1 MVGGKARSHREA
13 GHTFDV
19 TGHWLHLRDDRVK
32 ALVRNLFSRGD
43 LVSVRRKT
51 NVWSHGALLRYPFQ
65 ANLHGL
71 PPAVVQECLEGF
83 MEAQVAGATG
93 AANPAHTFEDF
104 ARTRFGAGISR
115 HFFVPYNTKLWGM
128 HPDKLTAEW
137 VSRYIP
143 VPNAA
148 QVIGG
153 AVGVPQ
159 EGLGYNVEF
168 QYPKAGGIDHLPER
182 LGAAVKARADGTC
195 VFGSDVEEID
205 VEGRRI
211 KLSAGSDWQ
220 PWSRLV
226 STIPLPEL
234 IKRIPGAPAEILEA
248 AGALRWVKWRYLDVA
263 TKAAPKADYH
273 WVYVPERRYPFFRVG
288 VYSNAVESMAPRG
301 RGSLYVELE
310 DRERPADEAE
320 VARALAQM
328 GTIAR
333 AEDVDFMKQRDIE
346 YAYVVFDD
354 AWKPS
359 RSALLEWLSSKGI
372 HSCGRYGAWVYNS
385 MEDSMIQGMEAAAWA
400 AVDGAKG
407 ATR

>member
-1 MVGGKARSHREA
+1 M
-13 GHTFDV
+13 
-19 TGHWLHLRDDRVK
+19 
-32 ALVRNLFSRGD
+32 
-43 LVSVRRKT
+43 RRKT

-71 PPAVVQECLEGF
+71 PPAVIQECLEGF
-83 MEAQVAGATG
+83 FEAQVGQAT
-93 AANPAHTFEDF
+93 APADPPRTFEDF
-104 ARTRFGAGISR
+104 ALARFGAGISK

-143 VPNAA
+143 LPNAA

-168 QYPKAGGIDHLPER
+168 QYPKAGGMDHLPER
-182 LGAAVKARADGTC
+182 LGAAVKRREDGAC
-195 VFGSDVEEID
+195 VFGSDVDEVD

-211 KLSAGSDWQ
+211 KLSAGTDWQ

-234 IKRIPGAPAEILEA
+234 IKRIPSAPAEIREA
-248 AGALRWVKWRYLDVA
+248 ASALRWVKWRYLDVA
-263 TKAAPKADYH
+263 TKTTPKADYH

-288 VYSNAVESMAPRG
+288 VYSNAVESMAPKG

-310 DRERPADEAE
+310 DRESAPDEAQ
-320 VARALAQM
+320 VAQALAQM
-328 GTIAR
+328 GTISR
-333 AEDVDFMKQRDIE
+333 AEDVDFMELRDIE

-354 AWKPS
+354 AWKPC
-359 RSALLEWLSSKGI
+359 RAKILNWLSSKGVL
-372 HSCGRYGAWVYNS
+372 SCGRYGAWVYNS
-385 MEDSMIQGMEAAAWA
+385 MEDSMIQGMEAAVWA
-400 AVDGAKG
+400 TGDIAKVGAPS
-407 ATR
+407 